1 MQVVST
7 LVAETKYARRLCDCK
22 LNIELYLSP
31 TTHLQ
36 LSKALVSNK
45 EYLHQPVWQ
54 TNIAHQSP
62 RHIPLALSSNL
73 SSDEIKKAIA
83 TTLLKHPKTDVDKPE
98 LPTIYDDSTLHELA
112 IMNYEYIIFLI

>member
-1 MQVVST
+1 MQVVCN
-7 LVAETKYARRLCDCK
+7 LAADTKYASRLCDCK

-45 EYLHQPVWQ
+45 EHLQQPVRQ
-54 TNIAHQSP
+54 TNFMHQSP

-73 SSDEIKKAIA
+73 ISVEIKKAIA
-83 TTLLKHPKTDVDKPE
+83 TTLLKYFKRDVDKPE
-98 LPTIYDDSTLHELA
+98 LSKVYEDSTL
-112 IMNYEYIIFLI
+112 IGFINNKSQIYNFLM